1 MSDEASAIPVGTQ
14 FTPQLV
20 DLSNFLRSL
29 LRNSGD
35 KTQMQAAIWQQ
46 PTNLRKQPRLPTSE
60 RQRNLPLEAA
70 IQYGLLD
77 AEYRATELCESLAA
91 KSGQQLYDQFARHI
105 LLTLGGLRVV
115 EGIQQMQADGHKV
128 TADSLAAY
136 LTDQGFRIAVH
147 NTAINS
153 MRLWLARAG
162 LFPESRARA
171 WEIDQ
176 DRKSYLVGLEDDTIA
191 TLAGLTPDQ
200 RAFVAALCRVDPQG
214 AYPASEIRD
223 LAESII
229 GHRLNRGNLPK
240 NFLEP
245 LRLAGLIQYQ
255 ARGTSSGKTSTLTTT
270 DMFRKE
276 ILADFLENTLK
287 TLDTALTAYYVKP
300 IAEIYSELCSDNPNV
315 KGAALEAYAIH
326 VMRLLGLRFVAWRK
340 RAREE
345 TGQAEIDV
353 VMSGLVGGIATRWQI
368 QCKNKPS
375 GRVSLEDVA
384 KEVGLT
390 PLTKATHVMVL
401 ANCRVTQS
409 ARDYAREI
417 MRNSSLTI
425 MLLDRDN
432 FDMIRVS
439 PASIASI
446 IHAKSRLVESI
457 DRHGFSWHS

>member
-1 MSDEASAIPVGTQ
+1 MTDKTSAIPVGTQ
-14 FTPQLV
+14 FTPRLV
-20 DLSNFLRSL
+20 DLPSFLQVL
-29 LRNSGD
+29 LQNSGD
-35 KTQMQAAIWQQ
+35 KDEMQAAIWQR
-46 PTNLRKQPRLPTSE
+46 PTNLRENPGIPSSE

-77 AEYRATELCESLAA
+77 PEYRSTELCEALART
-91 KSGQQLYDQFARHI
+91 SGQDLYDQFARHI
-105 LLTLGGLRVV
+105 LLRLGGLRIV

-128 TADSLAAY
+128 TADALAGY
-136 LTDQGFRIAVH
+136 LTDQGFRITVH

-153 MRLWLARAG
+153 MRMWLAKAD
-162 LFPESRARA
+162 LFPEGRARA
-171 WEIDQ
+171 WEVSE
-176 DRKSYLVGLEDDTIA
+176 DRKAYLVGLDDGTIA
-191 TLAGLTPDQ
+191 ALTGLTPDQ
-200 RAFVAALCRVDPQG
+200 RAFVSALCRIDPSG
-214 AYPASEIRD
+214 PYPASDVRD
-223 LAESII
+223 LAESIL
-229 GHRLNRGNLPK
+229 GRRVDRGNLPK

-245 LRLAGLIQYQ
+245 LRLAGLIQYT

-270 DMFRKE
+270 DKFRKDV
-276 ILADFLENTLK
+276 LSDFLESTVE
-287 TLDTALTAYYVKP
+287 TLDTALAAYYVKP
-300 IAEIYSELCSDNPNV
+300 IAEIYEELDSDNANV
-315 KGAALEAYAIH
+315 KGVALEAYAVH

-340 RAREE
+340 RARDE

-401 ANCRVTQS
+401 ANCQVTQS

-417 MRNSSLTI
+417 MKNSPLTI
-425 MLLDRDN
+425 MLLDREN
-432 FDMIRVS
+432 FDMIKYS
-439 PASIASI
+439 PGSIASI
-446 IHAKSRLVESI
+446 IQAKSRMIDAI

>member
-1 MSDEASAIPVGTQ
+1 MSDKTSSIPVGTQ

-20 DLSNFLRSL
+20 DLRNFLRCL
-29 LRNSGD
+29 LQNTGD
-35 KTQMQAAIWQQ
+35 KAKIQAAIWQQ
-46 PTNLRKQPRLPTSE
+46 PTNLRKDPGIPSSD

-77 AEYRATELCESLAA
+77 PEYRSTELCKALAA
-91 KSGQQLYDQFARHI
+91 TSGQELYDQFARHI
-105 LLTLGGLRVV
+105 LLKLGGLRVV
-115 EGIQQMQADGHKV
+115 EGIQQMHADGHKV

-136 LTDQGFRIAVH
+136 LTDQGFRITVH

-153 MRLWLARAG
+153 MRMWLAKAG
-162 LFPESRARA
+162 LFPESRSRA
-171 WEIDQ
+171 WEISE
-176 DRKSYLVGLEDDTIA
+176 DRKAYLVGLDDGTIA
-191 TLAGLTPDQ
+191 ALAGLTLDQ
-200 RAFVAALCRVDPQG
+200 RAFVSALCRVDPR
-214 AYPASEIRD
+214 APYPASEIRD
-223 LAESII
+223 LAESIL
-229 GHRLNRGNLPK
+229 GRRLDRGNLPK
-240 NFLEP
+240 SFLEP
-245 LRLAGLIQYQ
+245 LRLAGLIQYE

-270 DMFRKE
+270 DRFRKE
-276 ILADFLENTLK
+276 ILSDFLESTIK

-300 IAEIYSELCSDNPNV
+300 LAETYDELNSDNPNV
-315 KGAALEAYAIH
+315 RGVALEAYAIH

-417 MRNSSLTI
+417 MKNSSLTI
-425 MLLDRDN
+425 MLLDQDN
-432 FDMIRVS
+432 FDMIRDS
-439 PASIASI
+439 PGSIASI
-446 IHAKSRLVESI
+446 IHAKSRMIEAI
-457 DRHGFSWHS
+457 DRHGFSWNS

>member
-1 MSDEASAIPVGTQ
+1 MT
-14 FTPQLV
+14 
-20 DLSNFLRSL
+20 
-29 LRNSGD
+29 
-35 KTQMQAAIWQQ
+35 AAGIG
-46 PTNLRKQPRLPTSE
+46 RRL
-60 RQRNLPLEAA
+60 
-70 IQYGLLD
+70 D
-77 AEYRATELCESLAA
+77 
-91 KSGQQLYDQFARHI
+91 
-105 LLTLGGLRVV
+105 
-115 EGIQQMQADGHKV
+115 
-128 TADSLAAY
+128 
-136 LTDQGFRIAVH
+136 
-147 NTAINS
+147 
-153 MRLWLARAG
+153 
-162 LFPESRARA
+162 
-171 WEIDQ
+171 
-176 DRKSYLVGLEDDTIA
+176 
-191 TLAGLTPDQ
+191 
-200 RAFVAALCRVDPQG
+200 
-214 AYPASEIRD
+214 
-223 LAESII
+223 
-229 GHRLNRGNLPK
+229 RGNLPK
-240 NFLEP
+240 SYLEP
-245 LRLAGLIQYQ
+245 LRLAGLIQYE
-255 ARGTSSGKTSTLTTT
+255 ARGTSSGKTSTLNTT

-300 IAEIYSELCSDNPNV
+300 IGQIYSELNSDNPYV
-315 KGAALEAYAIH
+315 KGSALEAYAIH
-326 VMRLLGLRFVAWRK
+326 VMRLLGLRFIAWRK

-432 FDMIRVS
+432 FDMIRDS
-439 PASIASI
+439 PGSIASI
-446 IHAKSRLVESI
+446 VLAKSRLVEAI